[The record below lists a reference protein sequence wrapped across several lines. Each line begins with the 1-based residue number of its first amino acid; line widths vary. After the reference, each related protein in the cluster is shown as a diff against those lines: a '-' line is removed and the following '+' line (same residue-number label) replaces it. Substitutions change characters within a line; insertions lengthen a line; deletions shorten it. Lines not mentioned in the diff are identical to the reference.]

1 MLHTKLHAAGYNDC
15 ETPESDRSLSFQGSD
30 EHKVPDEIDLSDGPV
45 MNAAQVLASGL
56 SLIEIK
62 SFKDIAHLGA
72 GCSFG
77 EMSLVS
83 GKPRM
88 ATLKTLNKCH
98 LMVLT
103 KENYEKCLKHAEVN
117 KI

>member
-1 MLHTKLHAAGYNDC
+1 MVSNKMLALENIDK
-15 ETPESDRSLSFQGSD
+15 ESSQSFGSD
-30 EHKVPDEIDLSDGPV
+30 EDKKEDNDFIDLSDGKP
-45 MNAAQVLASGL
+45 MNASVVLAKGL
-56 SLIEIK
+56 TKEELK
-62 SFKDIAHLGA
+62 TFQDIAHLGA

-88 ATLKTLNKCH
+88 ATIKTLTKCH
-98 LMVLT
+98 MMVLS
-103 KENYEKCLKHAEVN
+103 KENYVKCLKHAEVC